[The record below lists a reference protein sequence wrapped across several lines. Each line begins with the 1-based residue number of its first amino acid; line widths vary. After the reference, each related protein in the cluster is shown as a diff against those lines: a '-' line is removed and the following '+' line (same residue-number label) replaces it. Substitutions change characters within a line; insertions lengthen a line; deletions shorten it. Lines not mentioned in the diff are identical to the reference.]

1 MSVVSARARR
11 LAVPPFDVL
20 NQRAAALRGAGH
32 HVISLGQAVPGFPP
46 PPAAVA
52 AAERALGDADVHRY
66 SSDAGLRSLREAL
79 CDRFREYL
87 GVHAA
92 PEDFIITAGGNQA
105 FMLAALTTV
114 DPGDQVVLAGP
125 YFVNHEMAIRAAGA
139 IPIEAPVSESSGFA
153 ARWTDLEPFLTPGTR
168 AVVLCTPSN
177 PTGAVI
183 AREELERIVSE
194 LSRRQITLLCD
205 ETYMHFVYD
214 GAHASAASVA
224 AWRDNVVV
232 VGTFSKSF
240 AMTGWRVGY
249 LLADRRVCDEAI
261 KIQDAMII
269 CAPVISQMAVEAA
282 VRDNWNY
289 ISQFLPE
296 LRRRR
301 LVLERALLHNPV
313 VGWQPTGGGFFA
325 FVRIMNGQPSESLAA
340 SLLERTYV
348 VTIPGAAFG
357 QAGEGFLR
365 LSYGAVDVDDLA
377 EGCER
382 IARAVG

>member
-1 MSVVSARARR
+1 MSVVSDRARR
-11 LAVPPFDVL
+11 LVFPPFDDL
-20 NQRAAALRGAGH
+20 NQKAAALRDAGH

-46 PPAAVA
+46 PPAALA
-52 AAERALGDADVHRY
+52 AAHSALAGADVHRY

-79 CDRFREYL
+79 CDRFREGL
-87 GVHAA
+87 GVHAE

-105 FMLAALTTV
+105 FMLAVLTTI
-114 DPGDQVVLAGP
+114 DPGDQVVLASP
-125 YFVNHEMAIRAAGA
+125 YFVNHEMAIRAAGG
-139 IPIEAPVSESSGFA
+139 IPIEAPVSESNGFA
-153 ARWTDLEPFLTPGTR
+153 ARWSDIEPHLTRGTR

-183 AREELERIVSE
+183 AMEELERIVSE
-194 LSRRQITLLCD
+194 LSRRRITLLCD

-214 GAHASAASVA
+214 GAHASAASVP

-249 LLADRRVCDEAI
+249 LLADRPVCDEAI

-269 CAPVISQMAVEAA
+269 CAPVISQKAVEAA
-282 VRDNWNY
+282 VRDDWNY

-301 LVLERALLHNPV
+301 SALARALAGNPV
-313 VGWQPTGGGFFA
+313 IAWQPTGGGFFA
-325 FVRIMNGQPSESLAA
+325 FVRIITGQPSESFAA
-340 SLLERTYV
+340 SLLERSYV

-357 QAGEGFLR
+357 RAGEGFLR
-365 LSYGAVDVDDLA
+365 LSYGSVTVDEIV

-382 IARAVG
+382 IARATE